1 MNFRLGGRSIRE
13 GTDSQLRV
21 TFITDSAMS
30 EYDLEEP
37 LTSTARP
44 LNDSVITVRIIK
56 SFPYRNVRN
65 HVFQHVDLVNTTP
78 KQLFDMVLNTIK
90 TDGSLRPYRNVDYD
104 TLKIYTHAHATK
116 TMNLVINMDHDD
128 DWVLDLTDDSRKLID
143 YGIENETELSIFK
156 KDDYLAYA
164 ANPVDK
170 WC

>member
-1 MNFRLGGRSIRE
+1 
-13 GTDSQLRV
+13 
-21 TFITDSAMS
+21 MS

-65 HVFQHVDLVNTTP
+65 HVFQHVDLVNTTA
-78 KQLFDMVLNTIK
+78 KQFFDTILE
-90 TDGSLRPYRNVDYD
+90 TIRTEGSLRPYRNVEYD

-128 DWVLDLTDDSRKLID
+128 DWVLDLDDASRKLVD
-143 YGIENETELSIFK
+143 YGMANETEVSIYRRA
-156 KDDYLAYA
+156 DYDAYVV
-164 ANPVDK
+164 NPIDK